1 MGIAEYGI
9 QILRHHSWRGTCKKD
24 ITSATRQS
32 RTAAFVVAVFLCH
45 VVVLAGDETPQAAEY
60 QVGTAVADITPELPF
75 WLTGFAARTRPANKV
90 SLPIH
95 AKALAIVDSHGGR
108 IVIVTADL
116 LGVTREITNEVA
128 ARLAASKYGLHR
140 NELCSTRRTR
150 IPGRRYGRDCISHLS
165 TRRGEPASR
174 RYGRRLI
181 DTFTNI
187 AQQALANLSPADIEF
202 GYAPEGT
209 VQFATNR
216 RIEHLARV
224 HPNAHAPAPVDH
236 SVPVWRFVSREGS
249 SRVRAVLFGYACHN
263 TVMTAEFNEVNGD
276 YAGYAQQAI
285 ERTYPGSTAL
295 FLTLCAGDQRPN
307 PRSTRE
313 LAEKHGETLARA
325 VSSAVVRS
333 VHGPVRTTYEEIR
346 LPFQAHTREHYAAES
361 TSADF
366 FAARRGKAM
375 LAAYD
380 AGHPVVDTPYPVSAI
395 SFGTSVALVALG
407 GEAVIDYDIRLKS
420 EYKGVNLVVA
430 AYSND
435 VMGYIPSLRVLREGG
450 YEAGDAMMYYVQPGW
465 FTDQVENLVIAAA
478 HSCLRKVGVV
488 P

>member
-1 MGIAEYGI
+1 MNPDE
-9 QILRHHSWRGTCKKD
+9 RRS
-24 ITSATRQS
+24 TRMS
-32 RTAAFVVAVFLCH
+32 FFALFRFCLLLMLAVGVYPMAALG
-45 VVVLAGDETPQAAEY
+45 GDETPRAAEY

-75 WLTGFAARTRPANKV
+75 WLTGFAARTRPADKV

-95 AKALAIVDSHGGR
+95 AKALAIVDNHGGR

-128 ARLAASKYGLHR
+128 ARLAASKYTLQR
-140 NELCSTRRTR
+140 NEVLFNA
-150 IPGRRYGRDCISHLS
+150 SHTHSGPSVWPRLHLAPFDS
-165 TRRGEPASR
+165 PEVSR
-174 RYGRRLI
+174 QVEAYGRRLI

-187 AQQALANLSPADIEF
+187 AEQAMANVSPADIEF
-202 GYAPEGT
+202 GYAPEWS
-209 VQFATNR
+209 VEFATNR

-224 HPNAHAPAPVDH
+224 HPNAHFPAPVDH

-263 TVMTAEFNEVNGD
+263 TVLTAEFHEVNGD

-285 ERTYPGSTAL
+285 ERTYPSSTAL
-295 FLTLCAGDQRPN
+295 FLTLSAGDQRAQ
-307 PRSTRE
+307 PRSSRE
-313 LAEKHGETLARA
+313 LAEKHGETLARG
-325 VSSAVVRS
+325 VSRAVVRP

-346 LPFQAHTREHYAAES
+346 LPFQAHTRELYAAES

-380 AGHPVVDTPYPVSAI
+380 AGHPVVDTAYPVSAI
-395 SFGTSVALVALG
+395 SFGSSVALVALG

-465 FTDQVENLVIAAA
+465 FTDQVEELVLNDA
-478 HSCLRKVGVV
+478 HKCLLAVGLQR
-488 P
+488 